1 MRVEGKWGDKLE
13 GNCGAPDQ
21 REWGLNK
28 DRGSKDRTG
37 RDGCFCKYPSKVKQQ
52 AWPLNCVSQ
61 RERQATGISSV
72 GHWGK
77 QAEVQPMFFQT
88 WGTFEKDR

>member
-1 MRVEGKWGDKLE
+1 MVLKPVESRGRFLSKKSNPVKTCPFWKDLLQGCVRVEGKWGDKLE

-37 RDGCFCKYPSKVKQQ
+37 RDGCFRK
-52 AWPLNCVSQ
+52 
-61 RERQATGISSV
+61 
-72 GHWGK
+72 
-77 QAEVQPMFFQT
+77 
-88 WGTFEKDR
+88 